1 MVSEGYAQGFVV
13 SNHVFS
19 WVFLFD
25 WVMAFMLAIFVAFF
39 FNRFAG
45 WLLSTILKFVLRR
58 KYSIDIQVQA
68 VQLSLLGGRVFFRNV
83 SYIGSNEALAGV
95 RGNITW
101 RYWLPRVRTIDVMTS
116 DDETEKHYEPARVKI
131 KIEGAEWY
139 VFNRSPA
146 YDGLLK
152 GWNDLKEDAEM
163 NEKMGPGHS
172 TCDMSDIGSSSTEN
186 AAEKSSDR
194 LSRVFAEGIS
204 GILNRESTLMH
215 EVPFL
220 RFLPV
225 DVEIKKGALLVGN
238 KDTPSL
244 MIYHFNSSRTSI
256 DATKCPSPLDVYRMK
271 FDLSFNEPMVEL
283 RPNMDYSDEDQDKFF
298 TDFSQDIPDDETS
311 RVGHIFHGLG
321 MLILGILYLPIR
333 LLTPRHDSSD
343 NDNAEFG
350 RPSHPAWHGLQRYH
364 MHGSET
370 SSIDRAEILNAEEE
384 YAKASNIIDAA
395 KLEISYYYDIPGKV
409 PKEVIPTEENQGPD
423 IGNSGAP
430 PGWGMDVTF
439 TDCTIYYGP
448 WADRERFFIQRMLVP
463 LTRYDSKPE
472 RQRVVGSDR
481 LSTMFRLFIEFHGD
495 VIIRIPTREF
505 SKNALFAQQLK
516 DNSEVLRSYGWIEVK
531 AKEGSAFSFNQTMV
545 AATSGWV
552 NTYSMEFI
560 SPEVRSSVNHG
571 ILFTAD
577 SHLITGNIVIPHKWN
592 GEQTWTISHESPNA
606 NLFLLREHVTLLSD
620 MLTDFASGPPPPYE
634 LFTPAMYSLSWN
646 FKNYKLYLNVNDKNI
661 INNPSD
667 LQDNIFVSFQGDL
680 LSLDLKIPLIEIAP
694 LKKHFDFVLTT
705 PRFDL
710 VVDAPPW
717 HTAHNF
723 SKANNIGLGRSYNFR
738 LNGDYTFYAAA
749 NPALTDTLLLDCS
762 SEDTTFIS
770 HGFVLKYLM
779 QIRENYFGESVHFR
793 TLEEFNNTT
802 EEPPTEYTHFRTETG
817 TDVLIYVLVNNGTI
831 VLPANLYDGLA
842 HVRLDFASFDT
853 DCRFTN
859 YYMDLQMNISP
870 LKGYFQETADSEK
883 ILNLARDADSTRQ
896 GLDEIFIDGFVIHG
910 NRLFGLPP
918 TEPTYFCKWDFDM
931 GEAVIKGPFS
941 LASELGRIVECLSF
955 TFSDLENSLIPD
967 EPVLHDVTF
976 LTFKGAGA
984 RIQFHDLDE
993 QSTVE
998 ILTSSIDLFFNDL
1011 ANERYSARV
1020 RLTVPLVKVSIM
1032 GDDDGSSKKLATFET
1047 SIALT
1052 NFIQKPDYLEQRL
1065 LQQEHI
1071 QLHDS
1076 EFKRCPF
1083 LLDKDHRYA
1092 KEYASFSK
1100 DQNLAIPVTQIAPPI
1115 TRETLVF
1122 VDPNMN
1128 EGVLRVD
1135 DAEEDDLS
1143 SRASARSG
1151 VFILDPHDRTMT
1163 RGGGRRG
1170 RAASSVFDSAGGF
1183 SRESSLFGNKNDSSD
1198 QIRSGRRP
1206 ETPQQAREQQIKSY
1220 GYSGSSPFAY
1230 EDNLEN
1236 DYLPNA
1242 AWGTGNE
1249 DENILHADANFDF
1262 KPSSYYSENENFMPR
1277 GKLDSSAK
1285 YSNLIIQFGPV
1296 DGVLCPLVFN
1306 AAGYLIDTLD
1316 VDNPSVILDML
1327 QVQFLEKFKLRLL
1340 AYISP
1345 EVDNFRVSIPS
1356 IHVKYEGLD
1365 HHVLAPGTENEEESH
1380 IYAEMKNLNFALR
1393 LDKTKK
1399 MTLEHLLRGEDISVV
1414 KSLYLNIESVFAG
1427 VRKGSGTSLISPM
1440 LFQIDSCEFWWHEG
1454 SNATGSLKLRNL
1466 DCFVMSDQVTW
1477 LAEFLAHNVFEVQRL
1492 DHARKAAGTVTKRQT
1507 EVKGR
1512 YGAHEKAVYL
1522 LCELV
1527 KASEKF
1533 HINDDPS
1540 VLTRPAYI
1548 IQSPKHIRASTS
1560 WKVLMRLR
1568 HILQSTPES
1577 WRQELH
1583 ERIKT
1588 GQFEVPEN
1596 AREIVTNSF
1605 SKWRSWELNDV
1616 AMNYLFRYLFVE
1628 HSLRDHIL
1636 KVATLA
1642 HADVENISMRI
1653 QYPDDEEFVC
1663 FDYLKG
1669 MLQWMVDYGTETSN
1683 TDEQPLTVDL
1693 RVNCANIRSRITYR
1707 FIELSVKLSSI
1718 INRDKKATTD
1728 NDMGQKTSEKPGTSL
1743 PLLTLSSSL
1752 DIGSTSAE
1760 LVMPSVELDCEG
1772 SKVRIGAFLEQ
1783 LNRMN
1788 SSEILASVMV
1798 TAGHTRIKLRDRTAD
1813 EHSPHVAQLHIGDLR
1828 LIAGVRG
1835 AILES
1840 EKMLDVSSSELAIEL
1855 GNSIKKIAE
1864 LSRKVK
1870 VQDLSFFEGILDTF
1884 DTNTEL
1890 SSGKSSSSNNEDGI
1904 AGILSTLED
1913 SIGPFDVR
1921 FSAKQCDIYLPL
1933 FDEMGIVLNIS
1944 DTVFQCLCVNPLKNR
1959 FPDLRILMTKRKLSF
1974 ALVGDEKHKRLIQLN
1989 LRRLQ
1994 TIFLVSMIINSFES
2008 TGPFSFDILIN
2019 VDNIDFDSASV
2030 PFVVSHILDLLRST
2044 SISDARK
2051 AVDELLKTEEN
2062 SLIRNDIGTEVS
2074 VDSDEFLWEKVSRF
2088 IGKNRVIS
2096 RLSVKRSAI
2105 YLPVGDCTAIFGASN
2120 FEFEAANV
2128 AFVTEGFFKLPLYVK
2143 AKVGECSIDIE
2154 SPRVDKG
2161 MSSLIRFHLESV
2173 FRDNEGVRELS
2184 IASDYLHILLTPL
2197 TLENLIVA
2205 ISRSNKEFTKLFSDF
2220 QTIQEKRTSNTEPAE
2235 LKTKFALISQLLE
2248 SANINITL
2256 ANASAAWLFGAE
2268 VENPPFPG
2276 LLIGYKKVAFT
2287 TERNQQLAINIQDI
2301 YMAPAHKGAIYV
2313 KAKDRIGPNSIVLP
2327 SIEVKTRIHGL
2338 NGEGHSHLSAP
2349 ALKTKIVGKGVQ
2361 VTLLPTV
2368 ATIIVDTLLSFSK
2381 AMENIER
2388 TLKSTARPPQKPGNG
2403 SSDQLDPEP
2412 PIIQPFRLPV
2422 SFNVVLE
2429 LGAAKIDLWGET
2441 EYKLWEKS
2449 QEAKR
2454 NSGPLA
2460 ASAFTENFLESS
2472 KTDPI
2477 TSSAEEVPALSLE
2490 TPSITCEVSYKRSEH
2505 LSNKGVNNEQ
2515 DRFSGGI
2522 SIESTAN
2529 KISPTAAPALSL
2541 LVKLVQ
2547 KGLRRNSKL
2556 LRKKAPIEVLPS
2568 TKYQY
2573 TAEDMDVIFSRVDM
2587 NVAVRSFRQEVTFSC
2602 LPTAKIEAT
2611 VAIDKSHFGIDTSN
2625 IQDRTHDE
2633 NSAGRLTVLT
2643 GKVDGLK
2650 ASLQHVY
2657 SRDTSGYISVDSIV
2671 SIGTRLSRL
2680 NKRGTTSPMNFAIKI
2695 GDIMLD
2701 INMKQL
2707 QELELFKDIWFGGDQ
2722 LSALQSEPGTT
2733 DDSTKKKESNL
2744 VAKYNRTATR
2754 AAMPWSTDLSI
2765 SNIVGK
2771 LDMGQSVGEFTFQ
2784 LDRFWLSMYKLS
2796 TWEQNLSFGFDKIGL
2811 VSEGRLG
2818 VNFLVDNLHAQ
2829 FGIAWRSDSDFLD
2842 ALYLPLVQAVVG
2854 LDLVEAKITLD
2865 YHTFFILVIKKLN
2878 FGVSNNRNEITGMS
2892 DELYAVG
2899 DCEVINV
2906 FLTDLAASFFLDIWY
2921 TLKRLRVES
2930 NAGYNAIL
2938 KEVEVSTPTSTP
2950 YGRNLHKELD
2960 PDLCEIQ
2967 EDSLDKAIK
2976 RLRVILEVKLS
2987 GFNFY
2992 IFPNSF
2998 TDRDVFTLCLHNAE
3012 ARFQQQSIDEMIQN
3026 SLQLAMSSFTVR
3038 LASLKKPF
3046 KQDISQLDPQRFV
3059 KHVLSSAKGGT
3070 IIMIPIFTIDMDTW
3084 QKIGTSIIEYK
3095 FASEFGG
3102 RVDVGWNLGAINFIR
3117 AMWADHAR
3125 AYSSRREA
3133 YQIASDNKVLGAE
3146 NIDDRLKDVEL
3157 SSKYTYVALA
3167 TPQISAPQLKEM
3179 GEATP
3184 PIEWIGL
3191 NRAKFPGMTHQIV
3204 IRGLQTLVQEV
3215 EVVYEEML
3223 GYS

>member
-1 MVSEGYAQGFVV
+1 MVSEGYAEGFVV

-25 WVMAFMLAIFVAFF
+25 WVMAFMLTIFVAFF
-39 FNRFAG
+39 FNRLAG
-45 WLLSTILKFVLRR
+45 WLLSTILKFVLWR

-68 VQLSLLGGRVFFRNV
+68 VQLSLLGGRIFFRNV

-101 RYWLPRVRTIDVMTS
+101 RYWLPRVRTIDIMTS
-116 DDETEKHYEPARVKI
+116 NDEAEKRYEPARVKV

-152 GWNDLKEDAEM
+152 GWNDLHDHV
-163 NEKMGPGHS
+163 EKDDQNIKRHS
-172 TCDMSDIGSSSTEN
+172 TSSMSDNGSSFTEN
-186 AAEKSSDR
+186 TAEKSGDR
-194 LSRVFAEGIS
+194 ISRVFAEGIS
-204 GILNRESTLMH
+204 GILNRESTLMQ
-215 EVPFL
+215 EVPLL

-225 DVEIKKGALLVGN
+225 DVEVKKGAVLVGN

-244 MIYHFNSSRTSI
+244 MIYHFGSSRTSI
-256 DATKCPSPLDVYRMK
+256 DATKCPSSLDKYRMK
-271 FDLSFNEPMVEL
+271 FDLSFNEPMVEI
-283 RPNMDYSDEDQDKFF
+283 RPNMDYNDDAESQFF
-298 TDFSQDIPDDETS
+298 TEYNRDMPDDDTS
-311 RVGHIFHGLG
+311 RIGHIIHGIG
-321 MLILGILYLPIR
+321 MLILSLLYLPIQ
-333 LLTPRHDSSD
+333 LLTSRQDTSDSD
-343 NDNAEFG
+343 TAEFG

-370 SSIDRAEILNAEEE
+370 SSINRADILNTEEE

-395 KLEISYYYDIPGKV
+395 KLELSYYYDVPGKV
-409 PKEVIPTEENQGPD
+409 PKEVVATDEGQGPD

-448 WADRERFFIQRMLVP
+448 WADRERLFLQRMLVP
-463 LTRYDSKPE
+463 LTCYDSRPE
-472 RQRVVGSDR
+472 PKRAVGADR
-481 LSTMFRLFIEFHGD
+481 LNTLFKLFIEFHGD

-505 SKNALFAQQLK
+505 SKNALFAQQLRE
-516 DNSEVLRSYGWIEVK
+516 NSEALRSYGWIEVK
-531 AKEGSAFSFNQTMV
+531 AREGSSFSYNQSMV
-545 AATSGWV
+545 AVGKGWV
-552 NTYSMEFI
+552 NTYSLELS
-560 SPEVRSSVNHG
+560 SPEIRSSVNHG
-571 ILFTAD
+571 ILFTAE
-577 SHLITGNIVIPHKWN
+577 SHTILGNIAIPHKWN
-592 GEQTWTISHESPNA
+592 GEQVWTIKHESQNVSC
-606 NLFLLREHVTLLSD
+606 FLLREHVTLLSD
-620 MLTDFASGPPPPYE
+620 MLTDFASGPPPAYE
-634 LFTPAMYSLSWN
+634 LFTPATYNLSWD
-646 FKNYKLYLNVNDKNI
+646 FRNYKLYLNVNDKNI

-680 LSLDLKIPLIEIAP
+680 LSLDLNIPLIEIAP

-723 SKANNIGLGRSYNFR
+723 SKVNNIGLGRSYNFK
-738 LNGDYTFYAAA
+738 LNGGYTFYAAA

-762 SEDTTFIS
+762 SDDTTFIS
-770 HGFVLKYLM
+770 HGFILKYLM

-802 EEPPTEYTHFRTETG
+802 EEPPIEYTHLRTETG

-870 LKGYFQETADSEK
+870 LKGYFQETVDPDK
-883 ILNLARDADSTRQ
+883 VLDLARDAASTRE
-896 GLDEIFIDGFVIHG
+896 GLDQIFIDGFVIHG

-931 GEAVIKGPFS
+931 GEALVKGPFS
-941 LASELGRIVECLSF
+941 LASELGRIAECLSF
-955 TFSDLENSLIPD
+955 TFSDLENSLIPN
-967 EPVLHDVTF
+967 EPILHDVTF

-984 RIQFHDLDE
+984 KIQFHDHDK
-993 QSTVE
+993 QSTAE
-998 ILTSSIDLFFNDL
+998 IATSAIDLFFNDL

-1020 RLTVPLVKVSIM
+1020 RLTVPLLKVSII
-1032 GDDDGSSKKLATFET
+1032 GDDCGTSKKLANFET

-1052 NFIQKPDYLEQRL
+1052 NFIQKPDYQEQRR

-1092 KEYASFSK
+1092 KEYASFPR
-1100 DQNLAIPVTQIAPPI
+1100 DENLAIPVTQIAPPI

-1151 VFILDPHDRTMT
+1151 VFILDPHDRKMT
-1163 RGGGRRG
+1163 RGGRRRG
-1170 RAASSVFDSAGGF
+1170 RAASSAFDSVGGF
-1183 SRESSLFGNKNDSSD
+1183 SQESSISDNGHDSSA
-1198 QIRSGRRP
+1198 QIRSDRRP

-1220 GYSGSSPFAY
+1220 GYSGGPPPAY
-1230 EDNLEN
+1230 EDHLEN
-1236 DYLPNA
+1236 DFLPNA
-1242 AWGTGNE
+1242 AWGTGNDADE
-1249 DENILHADANFDF
+1249 DFLNAQANFDF
-1262 KPSSYYSENENFMPR
+1262 KPSSYYSENEKFMPK
-1277 GKLDSSAK
+1277 GKLDESAK
-1285 YSNLIIQFGPV
+1285 YSNFIVQFGPV
-1296 DGVLCPLVFN
+1296 TGVLCPLVFN
-1306 AAGYLIDTLD
+1306 AAGYLIDTLE
-1316 VDNPSVILDML
+1316 VDSPGVILDML

-1356 IHVKYEGLD
+1356 IDVKYEGLD
-1365 HHVLAPGTENEEESH
+1365 HHALSSGTADVDESH
-1380 IYAEMKNLNFALR
+1380 IYAEMKNLNLALR

-1414 KSLYLNIESVFAG
+1414 KTLYLNIESVFAG

-1454 SNATGSLKLRNL
+1454 SSATGSLKLRNL

-1492 DHARKAAGTVTKRQT
+1492 DQARKAAGTVTKQRT
-1507 EVKGR
+1507 EAKGR

-1527 KASEKF
+1527 KASDEF

-1568 HILQSTPES
+1568 HVLQSAPEC
-1577 WRQELH
+1577 WREELH
-1583 ERIKT
+1583 ERIRT

-1653 QYPDDEEFVC
+1653 QYLDDEEFVC
-1663 FDYLKG
+1663 FDYLKV
-1669 MLQWMVDYGTETSN
+1669 MLQWMTDYATKPSPIE
-1683 TDEQPLTVDL
+1683 EQPLTVDL
-1693 RVNCANIRSRITYR
+1693 RVNCANIRSRLTYR
-1707 FIELSVKLSSI
+1707 FIEMSVKLCSI
-1718 INRDKKATTD
+1718 INRDKEATLD
-1728 NDMGQKTSEKPGTSL
+1728 SEIRQKTSEKVGSSL

-1760 LVMPSVELDCEG
+1760 LVMPTIELDCEG
-1772 SKVRIGAFLEQ
+1772 SKVRVAVILEQ
-1783 LNRMN
+1783 LDRMN
-1788 SSEILASVMV
+1788 TSEILASFMV
-1798 TAGHTRIKLRDRTAD
+1798 TSGNTKMTLKDRKAD
-1813 EHSPHVAQLHIGDLR
+1813 EHSVNIAQLRARDLR

-1835 AILES
+1835 DLLES
-1840 EKMLDVSSSELAIEL
+1840 EKMLDFSNSELSIDL
-1855 GNSIKKIAE
+1855 GKS
-1864 LSRKVK
+1864 VK
-1870 VQDLSFFEGILDTF
+1870 DVAVLANRAREQDVKFVIGILDACDMKTKPS
-1884 DTNTEL
+1884 DTIA
-1890 SSGKSSSSNNEDGI
+1890 SSHNRVGI
-1904 AGILSTLED
+1904 AGVLSTLED
-1913 SIGPFDVR
+1913 TIGPFDVR
-1921 FSAKQCDIYLPL
+1921 LSTKQCDIYLPL
-1933 FDEMGIVLNIS
+1933 FDEMGLVLNIS
-1944 DTVFQCLCVNPLKNR
+1944 DTVLQCMCVNPLRRK
-1959 FPDLRILMTKRKLSF
+1959 FPDLKILLTKRKLSF
-1974 ALVGDEKHKRLIQLN
+1974 ALVGDERHKRLIQLN
-1989 LRRLQ
+1989 VRKLQ
-1994 TIFLVSMIINSFES
+1994 TIFLVSMIAES
-2008 TGPFSFDILIN
+2008 LESASPFSFDTLIN
-2019 VDNIDFDSASV
+2019 VDNIEFDSASV
-2030 PFVVSHILDLLRST
+2030 PFVISHILDLSRST
-2044 SISDARK
+2044 SISVTRK
-2051 AVDELLKTEEN
+2051 AVDELFQKEDNPLITEHAGT
-2062 SLIRNDIGTEVS
+2062 DIMVAA
-2074 VDSDEFLWEKVSRF
+2074 DEFFWEKVSRL
-2088 IGKNRVIS
+2088 IGDNRLIS

-2105 YLPVGDCTAIFGASN
+2105 YLPVGDCTAIFGISN
-2120 FEFEAANV
+2120 FDFETANV
-2128 AFVTEGFFKLPLYVK
+2128 AFVTEGFFKLPLYLKVK
-2143 AKVGECSIDIE
+2143 LGECSIDIE

-2161 MSSLIRFHLESV
+2161 VSSLIRFHLESV
-2173 FRDNEGVRELS
+2173 FKDQQGVRELS
-2184 IASDYLHILLTPL
+2184 IASDYLHIMLTPL

-2205 ISRSNKEFTKLFSDF
+2205 FTSSSKEFTRLISDF
-2220 QTIQEKRTSNTEPAE
+2220 ETIQRKNTSNTEPEE
-2235 LKTKFALISQLLE
+2235 LKTKFVLINQLLE
-2248 SANINITL
+2248 SANITVTL
-2256 ANASAAWLFGAE
+2256 ANASAAWLFGTE

-2276 LLIGYKKVAFT
+2276 LLIGYKKVALA
-2287 TERNQQLAINIQDI
+2287 TERNQQLAINVQDI
-2301 YMAPAHKGAIYV
+2301 YVAPAHNGTIYM

-2327 SIEVKTRIHGL
+2327 SIEVKTKIHGL
-2338 NGEGHSHLSAP
+2338 NEEGHSKLGAP
-2349 ALKTKIVGKGVQ
+2349 ALKTRIVGKGVQ

-2368 ATIIVDTLLSFSK
+2368 ATVIVDAILSFSK
-2381 AMENIER
+2381 AMSNIER
-2388 TLKSTARPPQKPGNG
+2388 ALKSTALRDQQAND
-2403 SSDQLDPEP
+2403 SSNDQSNPEP
-2412 PIIQPFRLPV
+2412 PTIKPFRLPV
-2422 SFNVVLE
+2422 SFKVILE
-2429 LGAAKIDLWGET
+2429 LSAAKIDLWGET

-2449 QEAKR
+2449 QETKR
-2454 NSGPLA
+2454 NSAPLA
-2460 ASAFTENFLESS
+2460 ATAFAENFLENPEA
-2472 KTDPI
+2472 DPI
-2477 TSSAEEVPALSLE
+2477 ASLVEEQPALSLE
-2490 TPSITCEVSYKRSEH
+2490 TPSITCQISYTRSEH
-2505 LSNKGVNNEQ
+2505 TKDKESNTGQ
-2515 DRFSGGI
+2515 DRFSGEM
-2522 SIESTAN
+2522 SIESTSN

-2541 LVKLVQ
+2541 LVKLAQQGV
-2547 KGLRRNSKL
+2547 RRNNKL
-2556 LRKKAPIEVLPS
+2556 LSKKEPVQVSAT

-2573 TAEDMDVIFSRVDM
+2573 TAEDMDVIFSKIDM

-2611 VAIDKSHFGIDTSN
+2611 VGIEKSHFGIDTAN
-2625 IQDRTHDE
+2625 IQDKSQDE
-2633 NSAGRLTVLT
+2633 KSAGRLTVLT
-2643 GKVDGLK
+2643 GKIDGLK

-2657 SRDTSGYISVDSIV
+2657 SRDTSGYISVESIV
-2671 SIGTRLSRL
+2671 TVGTRLTRL
-2680 NKRGTTSPMNFAIKI
+2680 NKRETPRPMNFGVKV
-2695 GDIMLD
+2695 GDIMID

-2722 LSALQSEPGTT
+2722 LSALQFEQGT
-2733 DDSTKKKESNL
+2733 DDNTSKKKELNL
-2744 VAKYNRTATR
+2744 VAKYNRTASR
-2754 AAMPWSTDLSI
+2754 AAMPWSTDISV

-2771 LDMGQSVGEFTFQ
+2771 LDMGQNVGKFTFR

-2811 VSEGRLG
+2811 NSEGRLG
-2818 VNFLVDNLHAQ
+2818 VNFQVDNLHAQ
-2829 FGIAWRSDSDFLD
+2829 FGIAWRSDSEYLD
-2842 ALYLPLVQAVVG
+2842 ALYLPLVQVVVG
-2854 LDLVEAKITLD
+2854 LDLVESKITLD
-2865 YHTFFILVIKKLN
+2865 YHTFFILLIKKLN
-2878 FGVSNNRNEITGMS
+2878 FGVSNNRDEITGMS

-2921 TLKRLRVES
+2921 TLKRLRIES
-2930 NAGYNAIL
+2930 NVGYNAIL
-2938 KEVEVSTPTSTP
+2938 KEVEISNSTSTP

-2960 PDLCEIQ
+2960 SEQCENQ
-2967 EDSLDKAIK
+2967 EEKPNKAIK
-2976 RLRVILEVKLS
+2976 RLRVILEVKLA

-2998 TDRDVFTLCLHNAE
+2998 ADRDVFTVCLHNAE
-3012 ARFQQQSIDEMIQN
+3012 ARFQQQSIEETVQN
-3026 SLQLAMSSFTVR
+3026 SLQLAMSTFTVR

-3046 KQDISQLDPQRFV
+3046 KQDIGQLDPQRFV
-3059 KHVLSSAKGGT
+3059 KHVLASAKGGT
-3070 IIMIPIFTIDMDTW
+3070 IIMIPTFTIDMDTW
-3084 QKIGTSIIEYK
+3084 QKNGTSVIEYK

-3102 RVDVGWNLGAINFIR
+3102 RVDVGWNLGSINFIR

-3125 AYSSRREA
+3125 AYSTRREA
-3133 YQIASDNKVLGAE
+3133 YQIDSDNKVLGAE

-3157 SSKYTYVALA
+3157 STKYTYVALA